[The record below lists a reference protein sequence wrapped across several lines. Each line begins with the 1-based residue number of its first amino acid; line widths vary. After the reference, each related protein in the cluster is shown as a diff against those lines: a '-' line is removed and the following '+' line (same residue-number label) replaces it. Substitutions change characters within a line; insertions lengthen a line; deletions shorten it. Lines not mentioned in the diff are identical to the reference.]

1 MSTSRAAAVSAAASG
16 SFALGDLTVHR
27 LGFGAMRLTGE
38 GIWGEPRDRRECI
51 AVLKTAL
58 DLGITLIDT
67 ADSYGPDVSERII
80 AEALYPYPK
89 NLLIATKAGLLR
101 PGPGRWEPDCRPQHL
116 RAAVEGSLKRLRLER
131 IDLLQLHTVDPKVPY
146 AEQIGTLVELQRE
159 GKVRHIGVSNVEV
172 ADLEEARAIATIVS
186 VQNRYNLADRESE
199 DVLEYCTREKIGF
212 IPWFPL
218 ATGDLA
224 EAGGPLAEIAHRLQ
238 ATPAQ
243 VALAWLLAK
252 SPVMLPIPGT
262 ASVEHLKENVGSVN
276 VTLGDDDLAA
286 LDIPSRS

>member
-1 MSTSRAAAVSAAASG
+1 MST
-16 SFALGDLTVHR
+16 FTLGDLKVHR

-38 GIWGEPRDRRECI
+38 GIWGEPRDRAECV

-58 DLGITLIDT
+58 ELGVTLIDT
-67 ADSYGPDVSERII
+67 ADSYGPCVSEDLI
-80 AEALYPYPK
+80 ADALYPYPK
-89 NLLIATKAGLLR
+89 DLVIATKAGLLR
-101 PGPGRWEPDCRPQHL
+101 PGPRRWEPDCRPKHL
-116 RAAVEGSLKRLRLER
+116 REAVEGSLKRLRLDR
-131 IDLLQLHTVDPKVPY
+131 IDLLQLHTVDPKLPY

-159 GKVRHIGVSNVEV
+159 GKIRHIGVSNV
-172 ADLEEARAIATIVS
+172 DLDELKEARQLATVVS
-186 VQNRYNLADRESE
+186 VQNEYNLIERESE
-199 DVLEYCTREKIGF
+199 DVLEYCTRENIGF

-224 EAGGPLAEIAHRLQ
+224 NAGGPLDEIAHRLR

-262 ASVEHLKENVGSVN
+262 ASVKHLKENVAAAN
-276 VTLGDDDLAA
+276 VTLRDEDLTTLEA
-286 LDIPSRS
+286 PSSAMRG